1 MVMMCGCSER
11 ERGVSGDDMC
21 GCSEGEREGLVV
33 MVRVVVQRE
42 RERKRERE
50 REGLVMVM
58 MCVVVHLVI
67 FHLIRYA
74 QIQKTEKSSKVKSAL
89 VLDKQRA

>member
-1 MVMMCGCSER
+1 VCGCSER
-11 ERGVSGDDMC
+11 ER
-21 GCSEGEREGLVV
+21 ERGGL
-33 MVRVVVQRE
+33 
-42 RERKRERE
+42 
-50 REGLVMVM
+50 LMVM

-74 QIQKTEKSSKVKSAL
+74 QIQKTEKSTKVKSAL

>member
-1 MVMMCGCSER
+1 MCGCSER
-11 ERGVSGDDMC
+11 ERGVSGDGVC
-21 GCSEGEREGLVV
+21 GCSE
-33 MVRVVVQRE
+33 RE
-42 RERKRERE
+42 RERG
-50 REGLVMVM
+50 GLLMVM

-74 QIQKTEKSSKVKSAL
+74 QIQKTEKSTKVKSAL